1 MNQQQ
6 NIESTEP
13 LLLVQALSKQFEV
26 SIGKFG
32 GTRPLQAV
40 DNVSFSIQS
49 GECLGLVGESG
60 CGKSTLGRTIL
71 QLLSPT
77 SGSVFFEGRDLS
89 VGGQETIRRLRRD
102 VQVVFQDPFSSLNP
116 RMRVRDII
124 AEPLTN
130 QKLARREIDE
140 RVQKVIQDVGLR
152 SDYLG
157 RYPHAFSGGQR
168 QRIGIARALVQRPKL
183 LICDEAVSALDVSV
197 QAQILNLLQEI
208 REEYELT
215 LLFISHNL
223 SVVRHIADRVAVMY
237 LGQVVEI
244 GRNEQIFS
252 DPQHPY
258 TRSLISA
265 VLEPTRTGESKRIM
279 LGGEIPSPLDPPPGC
294 YFSTRC
300 PIANERCRTEQPAFT
315 ETEDKGGVRCHT
327 PGEFRVDMKTAS
339 SE

>member
-1 MNQQQ
+1 
-6 NIESTEP
+6 
-13 LLLVQALSKQFEV
+13 
-26 SIGKFG
+26 
-32 GTRPLQAV
+32 
-40 DNVSFSIQS
+40 
-49 GECLGLVGESG
+49 
-60 CGKSTLGRTIL
+60 
-71 QLLSPT
+71 
-77 SGSVFFEGRDLS
+77 
-89 VGGQETIRRLRRD
+89 
-102 VQVVFQDPFSSLNP
+102 
-116 RMRVRDII
+116 MRVRDII

-130 QKLARREIDE
+130 QKLPRREIDE
-140 RVQKVIQDVGLR
+140 RVQQVIQDVGLR
-152 SDYLG
+152 ADYLG

-215 LLFISHNL
+215 ILFISHNL

-244 GRNEQIFS
+244 GSNEQIFT

-265 VLEPTRTGESKRIM
+265 VLEPTRNNKSKRIM

-300 PIANERCRTEQPAFT
+300 PIANERCRTEQPAFN
-315 ETEDKGGVRCHT
+315 ETEDQGGVRCHT
-327 PGEFRVDMKTAS
+327 PGEFKVDMKSATAD
-339 SE
+339 

>member
-6 NIESTEP
+6 NSVSTEP
-13 LLLVQALSKQFEV
+13 LLRVHALSKQFDI
-26 SIGKFG
+26 SGGKFG
-32 GTRPLQAV
+32 GTRPLHAV
-40 DNVSFSIQS
+40 DNVSFSIQA
-49 GECLGLVGESG
+49 GECMGLVGESG

-77 SGSVFFEGRDLS
+77 SGAVFFDGQDLS
-89 VGGQETIRRLRRD
+89 VGDKETTRTLRRD
-102 VQVVFQDPFSSLNP
+102 VQVVFQDPYSSLNP
-116 RMRVRDII
+116 RMRVRDIV
-124 AEPLTN
+124 AEPLMN
-130 QKLARREIDE
+130 KKLPRREIDE
-140 RVQKVIQDVGLR
+140 RVRKVIQDVGLR
-152 SDYLG
+152 SDHLG

-215 LLFISHNL
+215 ILFISHNL

-244 GRNEQIFS
+244 GSNEKIFS

-265 VLEPTRTGESKRIM
+265 VLEPARHGKGQRIM
-279 LGGEIPSPLDPPPGC
+279 LAGEIPSPLDPPSGC

-300 PIANERCRTEQPAFT
+300 PIANERCRTEQPAFN

-327 PGEFRVDMKTAS
+327 PGEFRVDINSAAS
-339 SE
+339 E

>member
-6 NIESTEP
+6 NIAPTEP
-13 LLLVQALSKQFEV
+13 LLRVQALSKQFAV
-26 SIGKFG
+26 SVGRFG
-32 GTRPLQAV
+32 ATRPLHAL
-40 DNVSFSIQS
+40 DNVSFSINT

-77 SGSVFFEGRDLS
+77 SGAVFFQGQDLS
-89 VGGQETIRRLRRD
+89 AGDKKTIRTLRRD

-130 QKLARREIDE
+130 QKLPRREIDE
-140 RVQKVIQDVGLR
+140 RVRQVIQDVGLR
-152 SDYLG
+152 ADYLA

-208 REEYELT
+208 RQEYELT
-215 LLFISHNL
+215 ILFISHNL

-237 LGQVVEI
+237 LGQIVEI
-244 GRNEQIFS
+244 GSNEQIFS

-265 VLEPTRTGESKRIM
+265 VLEPARDNKRKRIM
-279 LGGEIPSPLDPPPGC
+279 LGGEIPSPLDPPSGC

-300 PIANERCRTEQPAFT
+300 PIANERCRTERPAFK
-315 ETEDKGGVRCHT
+315 ETKDKGGVRCHT
-327 PGEFRVDMKTAS
+327 PGEFRVDMETAA

>member
-6 NIESTEP
+6 NNAPTEP
-13 LLLVQALSKQFEV
+13 LLRVQALSKQFAV
-26 SIGKFG
+26 SVGRFG
-32 GTRPLQAV
+32 GTRPLHAL
-40 DNVSFSIQS
+40 DNVSFSINA

-77 SGSVFFEGRDLS
+77 SGAVFFQGQDLS
-89 VGGQETIRRLRRD
+89 AGDKKTIRTLRRD
-102 VQVVFQDPFSSLNP
+102 VQVVFQDPYSSLNP

-130 QKLARREIDE
+130 QKLPRREIDE
-140 RVQKVIQDVGLR
+140 RVQQVIQDVGLR
-152 SDYLG
+152 ADYLG

-215 LLFISHNL
+215 ILFISHNL

-244 GRNEQIFS
+244 GSNEQIFT

-265 VLEPTRTGESKRIM
+265 VLEPTRNSKSKRIM
-279 LGGEIPSPLDPPPGC
+279 LRGEIPSPLDPPPGC

-300 PIANERCRTEQPAFT
+300 PIANERCRTEQPAFN
-315 ETEDKGGVRCHT
+315 ETEDQGGVRCHT
-327 PGEFRVDMKTAS
+327 PGEFKVDMKTATA
-339 SE
+339 E

>member
-1 MNQQQ
+1 MILQQ
-6 NIESTEP
+6 NNVSTEP
-13 LLLVQALSKQFEV
+13 LLRVQALSKQFEV
-26 SIGKFG
+26 SVGKFG
-32 GTRPLQAV
+32 GTRSLHAV
-40 DNVSFSIQS
+40 DNVSFSIQA
-49 GECLGLVGESG
+49 GECMGLVGESG

-77 SGSVFFEGRDLS
+77 SGAVFFEGQDLS
-89 VGGQETIRRLRRD
+89 AGNKKAISGLRKD

-124 AEPLTN
+124 AEPLSN
-130 QKLARREIDE
+130 QKLPRREIDE

-152 SDYLG
+152 SDYIG

-197 QAQILNLLQEI
+197 QAQILNLLQKI

-215 LLFISHNL
+215 ILFISHNL

-244 GRNEQIFS
+244 GSNEQIFL

-265 VLEPTRTGESKRIM
+265 VLEPTRNNKGERIM
-279 LGGEIPSPLDPPPGC
+279 LRGEIPSPLDPPSGC

-300 PIANERCRTEQPAFT
+300 PIANERCCTEQPVFN
-315 ETEDKGGVRCHT
+315 ETEDRGGVRCHT
-327 PGEFRVDMKTAS
+327 PGEFRVDMNTAAA
-339 SE
+339 E

>member
-6 NIESTEP
+6 NRVSTEP
-13 LLLVQALSKQFEV
+13 LLRVHALSKQFDISV
-26 SIGKFG
+26 GKFG
-32 GTRPLQAV
+32 GTRPLHAV
-40 DNVSFSIQS
+40 DNVSFSIQA
-49 GECLGLVGESG
+49 GECMGLVGESG

-77 SGSVFFEGRDLS
+77 SGAVFFDGQDLS
-89 VGGQETIRRLRRD
+89 TGDKETIRTLRRD
-102 VQVVFQDPFSSLNP
+102 VQVVFQDPYSSLNP

-124 AEPLTN
+124 AEPLMN
-130 QKLARREIDE
+130 KKLPRREIDE

-215 LLFISHNL
+215 ILFISHNL

-244 GRNEQIFS
+244 GSNEKIFS

-265 VLEPTRTGESKRIM
+265 VLEPARHGKGQRIM
-279 LGGEIPSPLDPPPGC
+279 LAGEIPSPLDPPPGC

-300 PIANERCRTEQPAFT
+300 PIANERCRTEQPAFN

-327 PGEFRVDMKTAS
+327 PGAFRVNINTAA

>member
-6 NIESTEP
+6 NIAPMEP
-13 LLLVQALSKQFEV
+13 LLRVQALSKQFAV
-26 SIGKFG
+26 SVGRFG
-32 GTRPLQAV
+32 GTRPLHAL
-40 DNVSFSIQS
+40 DNVSFLINA

-77 SGSVFFEGRDLS
+77 SGAVFFQGQDLS
-89 VGGQETIRRLRRD
+89 AGDKKTIRTLRRD

-130 QKLARREIDE
+130 QKLPRREIDE
-140 RVQKVIQDVGLR
+140 RVQQVIQDVGLR
-152 SDYLG
+152 ADYLG

-208 REEYELT
+208 RQEYELT
-215 LLFISHNL
+215 ILFISHNL

-244 GRNEQIFS
+244 GSNEQIFS

-265 VLEPTRTGESKRIM
+265 VLEPTRNSKSKRIM
-279 LGGEIPSPLDPPPGC
+279 LGGEIPSPLDPPSGC

-300 PIANERCRTEQPAFT
+300 PIAIERCRTEQPAFN
-315 ETEDKGGVRCHT
+315 ETEDQGGVRCHT
-327 PGEFRVDMKTAS
+327 PGEFKVDMKTS
-339 SE
+339 TSE

>member
-6 NIESTEP
+6 KSVSREP
-13 LLLVQALSKQFEV
+13 LLRVQALSKQFAV
-26 SIGKFG
+26 SVGKFG
-32 GTRPLQAV
+32 GTRPLHALDKV
-40 DNVSFSIQS
+40 TFSIQA

-60 CGKSTLGRTIL
+60 CGKSTLGRVIL

-77 SGSVFFEGRDLS
+77 SGAIFFQGEDLS
-89 VGGQETIRRLRRD
+89 AGDKETIRTLRRD

-116 RMRVRDII
+116 RMRVRDIV

-130 QKLARREIDE
+130 QKLPRREIDE
-140 RVQKVIQDVGLR
+140 RVRQVIQDVGLR
-152 SDYLG
+152 TDYLG

-197 QAQILNLLQEI
+197 QAQILNLLQDI
-208 REEYELT
+208 REEYELAI
-215 LLFISHNL
+215 LFISHNL

-244 GRNEQIFS
+244 GSNEQIFS

-265 VLEPTRTGESKRIM
+265 VLEPARDNKRKRIM
-279 LGGEIPSPLDPPPGC
+279 LSGEIPSPLEPPSGC

-300 PIANERCRTEQPAFT
+300 PIANERCRTEQPDFI
-315 ETEDKGGVRCHT
+315 ETQDQSGVRCHT
-327 PGEFRVDMKTAS
+327 PGEFRAETSTFVAN
-339 SE
+339 

>member
-1 MNQQQ
+1 MTQHKDTV
-6 NIESTEP
+6 SAEP
-13 LLLVQALSKQFEV
+13 LLRVQALCKQFDV
-26 SIGKFG
+26 SVGKFG
-32 GTRPLQAV
+32 GTRPLHAL
-40 DNVSFSIQS
+40 DNVSFSIHA

-77 SGSVFFEGRDLS
+77 SGSVFFEGDKLS
-89 VGGQETIRRLRRD
+89 ADDKASMRRLRKD

-130 QKLARREIDE
+130 QRLPRHQIDE
-140 RVQKVIQDVGLR
+140 RVQQVIRDVGLR

-183 LICDEAVSALDVSV
+183 MICDEAVSALDVSV
-197 QAQILNLLQEI
+197 QAQILNLLQDI

-215 LLFISHNL
+215 MLFISHNL

-237 LGQVVEI
+237 LGQIVEI
-244 GRNEQIFS
+244 GPNEQIFS
-252 DPQHPY
+252 APQHPY
-258 TRSLISA
+258 TRALISA
-265 VLEPTRTGESKRIM
+265 VLEPTMDSERGRIM
-279 LGGEIPSPLDPPPGC
+279 LGGEIPSAMDPPPGC
-294 YFSTRC
+294 YFNTRC
-300 PIANERCRTEQPAFT
+300 PIAAERCYTQAPKFNTSPE
-315 ETEDKGGVRCHT
+315 GNGVRCHT
-327 PGEFRVDMKTAS
+327 PGTFALESTTCG
-339 SE
+339 

>member
-6 NIESTEP
+6 NSVTAEP
-13 LLLVQALSKQFEV
+13 LLRVNALSKHFEV
-26 SIGKFG
+26 SVGKFG
-32 GTRPLQAV
+32 GTRPLHAV
-40 DNVSFSIQS
+40 DNVSFSMQA
-49 GECLGLVGESG
+49 GECMGLVGESG

-77 SGSVFFEGRDLS
+77 SGAIFFEGQDLS
-89 VGGQETIRRLRRD
+89 VGDKEAIRKLRRD

-124 AEPLTN
+124 AEPLMN
-130 QKLARREIDE
+130 QKLPRREIDE
-140 RVQKVIQDVGLR
+140 RVQKVMQDVGLR

-215 LLFISHNL
+215 ILFISHNL

-244 GRNEQIFS
+244 GSNEQIFS

-265 VLEPTRTGESKRIM
+265 VLEPTRESKSKRIM
-279 LGGEIPSPLDPPPGC
+279 LSGEIPSPLDPPPGC

-300 PIANERCRTEQPAFT
+300 PIANERCRTEQPAFA
-315 ETEDKGGVRCHT
+315 DAGDQGGVRCHT
-327 PGEFRVDMKTAS
+327 PGEFRVDMNTAAA
-339 SE
+339 E

>member
-1 MNQQQ
+1 MNQEQ
-6 NIESTEP
+6 NIAPSEP
-13 LLLVQALSKQFEV
+13 LLRVQALSKQFAV
-26 SIGKFG
+26 SVGRFG
-32 GTRPLQAV
+32 GTRPLHAL
-40 DNVSFSIQS
+40 DNVSFSINA

-71 QLLSPT
+71 QLLTPT
-77 SGSVFFEGRDLS
+77 SGAVFFKGQDLS
-89 VGGQETIRRLRRD
+89 TGDKKTIRTLRRD
-102 VQVVFQDPFSSLNP
+102 VQVVFQDPYSSLNP

-124 AEPLTN
+124 AEPLMN
-130 QKLARREIDE
+130 QKLPRREIDE
-140 RVQKVIQDVGLR
+140 RVQQVIQDVGLR
-152 SDYLG
+152 ADYLG

-215 LLFISHNL
+215 ILFISHNL

-244 GRNEQIFS
+244 GGNEQIFT

-265 VLEPTRTGESKRIM
+265 VLEPTRNSKSKRIM

-300 PIANERCRTEQPAFT
+300 PIANERCRTEQPAFI
-315 ETEDKGGVRCHT
+315 ETEDQGGVRCHT
-327 PGEFRVDMKTAS
+327 PGEFKVDMKTATA
-339 SE
+339 E

>member
-6 NIESTEP
+6 NSVTAEP
-13 LLLVQALSKQFEV
+13 LLRVNALSKQFEV
-26 SIGKFG
+26 SVGKFG
-32 GTRPLQAV
+32 GTRPLHAV
-40 DNVSFSIQS
+40 VNVSFSIQA
-49 GECLGLVGESG
+49 GECMGLVGESG

-77 SGSVFFEGRDLS
+77 SGAIFFEGQDLS
-89 VGGQETIRRLRRD
+89 VGDKEAIRKLRRD

-124 AEPLTN
+124 AEPLMN
-130 QKLARREIDE
+130 QKLPRREIDE
-140 RVQKVIQDVGLR
+140 RVQKVMQDVGLR

-215 LLFISHNL
+215 ILFISHNL

-244 GRNEQIFS
+244 GSNEQIFS

-265 VLEPTRTGESKRIM
+265 VLEPTRESKSKRIM
-279 LGGEIPSPLDPPPGC
+279 LSGEIPSPLDPPPGC

-300 PIANERCRTEQPAFT
+300 PIANERCRTEQPAFA
-315 ETEDKGGVRCHT
+315 DAGDQGGVRCHT
-327 PGEFRVDMKTAS
+327 PGEFRVDMNTAAA
-339 SE
+339 E

>member
-6 NIESTEP
+6 KIASTEP
-13 LLLVQALSKQFEV
+13 MLRVQALSKQFAV
-26 SIGKFG
+26 SVGRFG
-32 GTRPLQAV
+32 GTRPLHAL
-40 DNVSFSIQS
+40 DNVSFSINA

-77 SGSVFFEGRDLS
+77 SGAVFFQGQDLS
-89 VGGQETIRRLRRD
+89 AGDKKTIRTLRRD
-102 VQVVFQDPFSSLNP
+102 VQVVFQDPYSSLNP

-130 QKLARREIDE
+130 QKLPRREIDE
-140 RVQKVIQDVGLR
+140 RVQQVIQDVGLR
-152 SDYLG
+152 ADYLG

-215 LLFISHNL
+215 ILFISHNL

-244 GRNEQIFS
+244 GSNEQIFT

-265 VLEPTRTGESKRIM
+265 VLEPTRNSKSKRIM
-279 LGGEIPSPLDPPPGC
+279 LRGEIPSPLDPPPGC

-300 PIANERCRTEQPAFT
+300 PIANERCRTEQPAFN
-315 ETEDKGGVRCHT
+315 ETEDQGGVRCHT
-327 PGEFRVDMKTAS
+327 PGEFKVDMKTATA
-339 SE
+339 E

>member
-6 NIESTEP
+6 NIAPMEP
-13 LLLVQALSKQFEV
+13 LLRVQALSKQFAV
-26 SIGKFG
+26 SVGRFG
-32 GTRPLQAV
+32 GTRPLHAL
-40 DNVSFSIQS
+40 DNVSFLINA

-77 SGSVFFEGRDLS
+77 SGAVFFQGQDLS
-89 VGGQETIRRLRRD
+89 AGDKKTIRTLRRD

-130 QKLARREIDE
+130 QKLPRREIDE
-140 RVQKVIQDVGLR
+140 RVQ
-152 SDYLG
+152 
-157 RYPHAFSGGQR
+157 
-168 QRIGIARALVQRPKL
+168 IARALVQRPKL

-208 REEYELT
+208 RQEYELT
-215 LLFISHNL
+215 ILFISHNL

-237 LGQVVEI
+237 LGQV
-244 GRNEQIFS
+244 
-252 DPQHPY
+252 
-258 TRSLISA
+258 A
-265 VLEPTRTGESKRIM
+265 VLEPTRNSKSKRIM

-300 PIANERCRTEQPAFT
+300 PIAIERCRTEQPAFN
-315 ETEDKGGVRCHT
+315 ETEDQGGVRCHT
-327 PGEFRVDMKTAS
+327 PGEFKVDMKTS
-339 SE
+339 TSE

>member
-6 NIESTEP
+6 NIAPTEP
-13 LLLVQALSKQFEV
+13 LLRVQALSKQFAV
-26 SIGKFG
+26 SVGRFG
-32 GTRPLQAV
+32 GTRPLHAL
-40 DNVSFSIQS
+40 DNVSFSINA

-77 SGSVFFEGRDLS
+77 SGAVFFQGQDLS
-89 VGGQETIRRLRRD
+89 AGDKKTIRTLRRD
-102 VQVVFQDPFSSLNP
+102 VQVVFQDPYSSLNP

-130 QKLARREIDE
+130 QKLPRREIDE
-140 RVQKVIQDVGLR
+140 RVQQVIQDVGLR
-152 SDYLG
+152 ADYLG

-215 LLFISHNL
+215 ILFISHNL

-244 GRNEQIFS
+244 GSNEQIFT

-265 VLEPTRTGESKRIM
+265 VLEPTRNSKSKRIM

-300 PIANERCRTEQPAFT
+300 PIANERCRTEEPAFN
-315 ETEDKGGVRCHT
+315 ETEDQGGVRCHT
-327 PGEFRVDMKTAS
+327 PGEFKVDMKTATA
-339 SE
+339 E

>member
-6 NIESTEP
+6 KAVSPEP
-13 LLLVQALSKQFEV
+13 LLRVQALSKQFAV
-26 SIGKFG
+26 SVGKFG
-32 GTRPLQAV
+32 GTRPLHAV
-40 DNVSFSIQS
+40 DNVSFSMQV

-77 SGSVFFEGRDLS
+77 SGAVFFEGQDLS
-89 VGGQETIRRLRRD
+89 AGNKETTRTLRKD

-124 AEPLTN
+124 AEPLKN
-130 QKLARREIDE
+130 QKLPRREIDE
-140 RVQKVIQDVGLR
+140 RVQKVIQEVGLR
-152 SDYLG
+152 PDYLG

-215 LLFISHNL
+215 ILFISHNL

-244 GRNEQIFS
+244 GSNEQIFS

-265 VLEPTRTGESKRIM
+265 VLEPTRDSKRKRIM
-279 LGGEIPSPLDPPPGC
+279 LSGEIPSPLDPPPGC

-300 PIANERCRTEQPAFT
+300 PIANERCRTEPPVFE
-315 ETEDKGGVRCHT
+315 ETEDQGGVRCHT
-327 PGEFRVDMKTAS
+327 PGDFSVDMKTAAA
-339 SE
+339 E